1 MERISYKDVPTEI
14 FSRLRAIEDY
24 LDRTSIDK
32 KLRELICLR
41 VSQLNGCAY
50 CVDMHH
56 KELKNTGES
65 ELRLSSLV
73 VWRETPY
80 FTRKERATLAY
91 AEALTGD
98 IYHPLEDEIYNAL
111 DTFYSKEEI
120 SNLTLV
126 ISQINTWNRL
136 MKAFQFTP
144 GLYKVEESVSNQVM

>member
-14 FSRLRAIEDY
+14 FTKLRAIEDY
-24 LDRTSIDK
+24 LDNSTIER

-41 VSQLNGCAY
+41 ISQINGCAY

-56 KELKNTGES
+56 KELKSTGET
-65 ELRLSSLV
+65 ELRISSLV
-73 VWRETPY
+73 VWHETPY
-80 FTRKERATLAY
+80 FTPKERATLAY

-98 IYHPLEDEIYNAL
+98 IYAAIEDDIYNTL
-111 DTFYSKEEI
+111 DTFYSTEEI
-120 SNLTLV
+120 SNITLI

-144 GLYKVEESVSNQVM
+144 GIYKVAGTVTN

>member
-14 FSRLRAIEDY
+14 FTTLRAIEDY
-24 LDRTSIDK
+24 LDRSTIEK

-41 VSQLNGCAY
+41 ISQLNGCAY

-56 KELKNTGES
+56 KALKHCGET

-80 FTRKERATLAY
+80 FSPKERAILAY
-91 AEALTGD
+91 AEVLTGD
-98 IYHPLEDEIYNAL
+98 IYLPIEDKIYAALE
-111 DTFYSKEEI
+111 TFYTKKEI
-120 SNLTLV
+120 SILTLI

-144 GLYKVEESVSNQVM
+144 GLYKVTEPVSN

>member
-14 FSRLRAIEDY
+14 FTKLRAIEDY
-24 LDRTSIDK
+24 LDNSTIEK

-41 VSQLNGCAY
+41 ISQINGCAY

-56 KELKNTGES
+56 KELKSTGET
-65 ELRLSSLV
+65 ELRISSLV
-73 VWRETPY
+73 VWQETPY
-80 FTRKERATLAY
+80 FTPKERAALLY

-98 IYHPLEDEIYNAL
+98 IYPPIGDDIYNSL

-120 SNLTLV
+120 SNITLI

-144 GLYKVEESVSNQVM
+144 GRYKVAETVRN